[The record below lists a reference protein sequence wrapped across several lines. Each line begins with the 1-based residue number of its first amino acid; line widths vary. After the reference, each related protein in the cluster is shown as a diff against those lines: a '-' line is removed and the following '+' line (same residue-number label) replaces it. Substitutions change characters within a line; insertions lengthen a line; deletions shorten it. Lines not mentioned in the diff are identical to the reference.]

1 MPGKSEIVAGIRV
14 DGEKQFKDSITSIN
28 KSVTTLKSELALTSA
43 EYEGQAN
50 SIEALRKKDEILN
63 RILEEQKKKVETT
76 NQALE
81 NAIKSYES
89 AGTSVGKLKGAYDD
103 QIKKQNEL
111 SQAYEQAQQRLSKME
126 QERNSSERSM
136 EKQKATVKQLGEELE
151 AQNKA
156 LEQAKIDL
164 EKGEQAYQ
172 KVGNKAQDWKN
183 KLNTAQSQL
192 IKANRA
198 VGENARYLKEAEE
211 STDGCAKSID
221 EFGKKVEDAG
231 ELTTSFGEKVKM
243 ALTTKGVSVAT
254 DALKAVADKVKEI
267 AVESDAAATQL
278 QAAGGLSEE
287 LAEKYQDAMES
298 IHGDNYGEDYADIS
312 EAMGQIVQ
320 VMGQLDPTA
329 MKETAESAITLRD
342 TFDMDYNETIRAA
355 DSLMKNM
362 GLTGQEA
369 FDYIAKGAQNGLNR
383 SNELVDNLTEYS
395 QLWGQAGF
403 SAEEMF
409 AILDNGL
416 NNGAYNLDKVNDYVK
431 EFGISL
437 SDGRME
443 DNLASFSTETQ
454 KLFKEWKTGGATT
467 KDVFYSVIDDLSNMT
482 SEQEALTLAST
493 MWSAVGEDN
502 SLKVIQSLD
511 DVNDKYK
518 DVKGTMEELKEVKYS
533 DLGSSVESLGR
544 AVQENFL
551 DPIKDAVVPELKKA
565 IDGIT
570 EAIDPPK
577 TKLEEFIEDV
587 SQANDQA
594 RQAVENAQ
602 GIMSGAASEV
612 GELEAYKD
620 TLLELN
626 GAAEKT
632 EFQKFQLKEIVSD
645 LSGSIPEL
653 AAAFDEETGSIN
665 LTNEE
670 ITDLIN
676 NQEDLIRQQAAM
688 EARKEAYGALYDA
701 ELNKKMADDAVAEAE
716 KAYEEI
722 KKLNDETKGLS
733 WGWWGKYADEEAV
746 AKKAVESA
754 RKEQEEANTTQEE
767 AQKLYNLTS
776 ETLKELGESADGAKA
791 PLADIGDG
799 MQTLGE
805 GAEAAISPSTNL
817 IDTLADTGQQAEE
830 TAETVSG
837 AGEEMA
843 ESADLYAE
851 AQQSALER
859 VREAYQEA
867 KDSIAGSIHD
877 TISLLEEF
885 DGGENVT
892 TDQMKQNLDSQL
904 TGIEEW
910 GEDMEYLAQHIGGDF
925 TAEMF
930 DELLKLGPGGKEII
944 GNLRTELEN
953 GGENFS
959 EIVKKWGIL
968 DGMEDEL
975 SSRFASISLAYKAG
989 VDGLGESTAEDFE
1002 DLSSVIAQAAEN
1014 AGEGWDGLTDA
1025 TREKLDEAVQAA
1037 KNAGVDIPEGLSEG
1051 IQSGEISAEQALDA
1065 LNGAIKGQFDGL
1077 AEIAKE
1083 RGIEIPE
1090 SIQAGIEEGG
1100 PAAEAAMVQL
1110 LQLLAD
1116 ASTSEQGKEAG
1127 KTYTSSQAESIN
1139 ENAGE
1144 VEAAAGNVASQAA
1157 DAAEGKAGEFNT
1169 AGNTLIGAMGEG
1181 MTSNQD
1187 AITSA
1192 ASSAAQAGANE
1203 ASANTGGFVTAGRN
1217 MSAGIAQGIIQGSP
1231 EVQSAAR
1238 QVVKEGEAAANNEA
1252 GNASPSKKWKKEV
1265 GLNLSKGT
1273 ALGILDGKKDVEDA
1287 STQMA
1292 RAAFDSAKAEA
1303 EIASPSK
1310 KFKREI
1316 GEQIGKGTAWGIKN
1330 SAKEAKKAGKQM
1342 SKDVLEAATEWL
1354 EEYSLNHKVSL
1365 EDEKYFW
1372 QQVKKETKK
1381 GTDAYKEASREISRI
1396 KQAERKIDNLFGVER
1411 KEKKDGKTVTKSD
1424 KEYYSEILQEAKT
1437 YLDNKKVIY
1446 DISLREEEAYWQSV
1460 SAKLKR
1466 GTQAWYDAQKELKS
1480 VRADIQKQAQEAKE
1494 AQKEAAQEAREALVS
1509 EGETYVSRQRLKG
1522 KMDDGQELS
1531 YWKDIKSQLK
1541 RGTDEWWDVYEKIK
1555 ELEGDIAE
1563 AEEEAKRELEE
1574 AQQELMDYALSGSAL
1589 EDYKTYFQVSAK
1601 AEEQY
1606 WDIVRKKFKE
1616 GTEERIE
1623 ADRQYLEAKKEF
1635 EQELLDLQEEYK
1647 DKEEEILEERDNNV
1661 KDLLEAY
1668 EDAVQD
1674 TANSIKSATGLFD
1687 AFESES
1693 VDGATLIY
1701 NLKTQVIG
1709 IQDWREQL
1717 QKLKDKGLDQGL
1729 IDELTAMG
1737 PEISATLHILNNDR
1751 VGELG
1756 MTEEQLKEYEQLW
1769 KEYNDLV
1776 EEAAKEQNEKLKE
1789 ETDKKVQQIQDAA
1802 DAELDALKQ
1811 EYAAGVQELSA
1822 AISKPLETL
1831 ANSMGTMG
1839 SEAVAQYIAGVTGE
1853 AAAEGWQVS
1862 QSVNTIMGSFTSSAT
1877 SAGVAGQQA
1886 IQEYAN
1892 GMASYSG
1899 AAQDAASAVARMAL
1913 EGLGSKSHVTTAAGH
1928 GTQIIKGLEIGMKD
1942 ESGNAVKTAED
1953 IVTAML
1959 RGIRKKAKINSPSG
1973 LFRDEAGA
1981 YIPSGI
1987 GEGVKKNME
1996 AAVRPS
2002 EDMVDEMLRAAQA
2015 EMDRNSL
2022 TLRTRMEDLNFS
2034 GISRLN
2040 ALAETPLQQSTTV
2053 TVNNGDL
2060 VSIMNQMLVTMQAFM
2075 EQEASKQIML
2085 DKDTVVG
2092 ELQPG
2097 ISQTSAQRSK
2107 KLNRGRY

>member
-172 KVGNKAQDWKN
+172 KVGNKVQDWKN

-544 AVQENFL
+544 AVQDNFL
-551 DPIKDAVVPELKKA
+551 DPIADTLLPAVKKG
-565 IDGIT
+565 IDEIT

-577 TKLEEFIEDV
+577 TQLEQFLEEV
-587 SQANDQA
+587 KLANDEVKTSLQSA
-594 RQAVENAQ
+594 ESVTENADAD
-602 GIMSGAASEV
+602 ITK
-612 GELEAYKD
+612 LEAYKQ
-620 TLLELN
+620 TLIDLS
-626 GAAEKT
+626 GATEKT
-632 EFQKFQLKEIVSD
+632 EFQKYQLKQIIEE

-653 AAAFDEETGSIN
+653 SEAFDEETGNID
-665 LTNEE
+665 LTKEAIEGLIDKQEELIEQQASEKAKENILSAYFDADVAKKQADAAVKAAEEAVDEIKEKMDGFSTWDRIFSGEYFPLQQELAKVEETLKSTKEEQSQANEQLEESKRLWDSVKDSVEGASTTLEKSADGTLKAVMPWETLSEKQQAAAGTAEEAAEAVVGANEE
-670 ITDLIN
+670 I
-676 NQEDLIRQQAAM
+676 
-688 EARKEAYGALYDA
+688 A
-701 ELNKKMADDAVAEAE
+701 ESGEMA
-716 KAYEEI
+716 
-722 KKLNDETKGLS
+722 
-733 WGWWGKYADEEAV
+733 
-746 AKKAVESA
+746 
-754 RKEQEEANTTQEE
+754 
-767 AQKLYNLTS
+767 
-776 ETLKELGESADGAKA
+776 
-791 PLADIGDG
+791 
-799 MQTLGE
+799 
-805 GAEAAISPSTNL
+805 
-817 IDTLADTGQQAEE
+817 
-830 TAETVSG
+830 
-837 AGEEMA
+837 A

-892 TDQMKQNLDSQL
+892 TDQMKKNLDSQL

-930 DELLKLGPGGKEII
+930 DQLLEMGPGAKEII
-944 GNLRTELEN
+944 GNLRKELED
-953 GGENFS
+953 GGENFR
-959 EIVKKWGIL
+959 EIAKKWGIL
-968 DGMEDEL
+968 EGMEDEL

-1002 DLSSVIAQAAEN
+1002 DLSGVIAQAAKN

-1025 TREKLDEAVQAA
+1025 TRQKLDEAVQAA

-1051 IQSGEISAEQALDA
+1051 IQNGEISAEQALDA

-1127 KTYTSSQAESIN
+1127 KTYSSSQAEGIN

-1144 VEAAAGNVASQAA
+1144 VETAAGNVASQAA
-1157 DAAEGKAGEFNT
+1157 DAAEGKAGEFSE
-1169 AGNTLIGAMGEG
+1169 AGNTLIGSMGEG
-1181 MTSNQD
+1181 MTGNQL
-1187 AITSA
+1187 AVTSA
-1192 ASSAAQAGANE
+1192 AAGTAQAGANE
-1203 ASANTGGFVTAGRN
+1203 ASANTGGFVTAGQN

-1231 EVQSAAR
+1231 EVQAAAR
-1238 QVVKEGEAAANNEA
+1238 QVVRDGEGAANNEA

-1372 QQVKKETKK
+1372 QQIKKETKK
-1381 GTDAYKEASREISRI
+1381 GTDAYKEASKEISRI
-1396 KQAERKIDNLFGVER
+1396 KQAERKIDNLFGVDR

-1647 DKEEEILEERDNNV
+1647 DKEEEILEERDDNV

-1756 MTEEQLKEYEQLW
+1756 MTEEQLEEYEQLW

-1822 AISKPLETL
+1822 AISQPLETL
-1831 ANSMGTMG
+1831 AYSMGTMG

-1862 QSVNTIMGSFTSSAT
+1862 QSVNTIMGSFASSAT

-1892 GMASYSG
+1892 GMRSYSG

-2022 TLRTRMEDLNFS
+2022 TLKTRMEDLNFS
-2034 GISRLN
+2034 GINSLN
-2040 ALAETPLQQSTTV
+2040 ALAETPLQQNTTV

-2060 VSIMNQMLVTMQAFM
+2060 ISIMNQMLVTMQAFM